1 MKIIKLLI
9 ERSVFS
15 LDRPFTYLYDGFESI
30 NVGYRVLVPFNK
42 GKPVIGYIIEIQDSN
57 KSKEEIEKETGFSLS
72 YILQIIDD
80 KPLINDEL
88 MELANQISS
97 YYISP
102 LISVLQTMLPS
113 SLKPR
118 RSALKGPKIAYD
130 KYLVALDNDVHK
142 LTAKQFEIYS
152 LIKNSDK
159 VLKREIKSPS
169 IIKKLIEEKY
179 LKEILIEKTRLQ
191 LPNVE
196 KEQPKKL
203 NDVQKKAFD
212 SIINTDKTVSLL
224 QGVTGSGKTEVYL
237 ALSNYYISQGKSI
250 IMLVPEISLTPVMC
264 SYFLKRFSNNVA
276 ILHSELSDGEK
287 YDEYRRIA
295 KGEVKIV
302 VGTRSAIFAPLKN
315 IGLIILD
322 EEHVESY
329 KQENVPCYHAR
340 EIAIM
345 RANYNHAKVVL
356 GSATPS
362 LESKARAIKNIY
374 NHVIINKR
382 FNEKEL
388 PNTEI
393 IDMSNYA
400 NMSRESS
407 IFSVQL
413 IDKLKKVFENKE
425 QAILLINKRGYSN
438 SIFCRSCGKVIRCPD
453 CGIPLTYHK
462 NNNILK
468 CHHCDY
474 TMYKPPVCPS
484 CKSKYLSTNGFG
496 TEKIV
501 DELYKLFPNI
511 KVLRL
516 DSDVGQIKNNIAKT
530 LKSFANLE
538 ADVLVGTQMIAKGHD
553 FPNVTLVGV
562 VSADIGL
569 SLPTYRSSERVFQ
582 LITQA
587 VGRAG
592 RKDKLGSAIIQT
604 FNPNHYAITCSSK
617 QDYEQFFL
625 QEMQIRKQTQY
636 PPYVNLISLDIS
648 ALTERYVEEIANSIK
663 ERILKQNIENVTIL
677 GPVQPYIAKE
687 NGKYHRIIILK
698 TKNNDIIKAF
708 IKDLLNSL
716 KGLSQ
721 VNIKVDIDPYSI

>member
-130 KYLVALDNDVHK
+130 KYLVAIDNDVHK

-237 ALSNYYISQGKSI
+237 ALSNYYISQAKSI

-413 IDKLKKVFENKE
+413 INKLKKVIENKE

-636 PPYVNLISLDIS
+636 PPYVNLISLDVS
-648 ALTERYVEEIANSIK
+648 ALTERYVEEIASSIK

>member
-413 IDKLKKVFENKE
+413 INKLKKVIENKE

-636 PPYVNLISLDIS
+636 PPYVNLISLDVS

-663 ERILKQNIENVTIL
+663 DRILKQNIENVTIL

>member
-30 NVGYRVLVPFNK
+30 DVGYRVLVPFNK

-130 KYLVALDNDVHK
+130 KYLVAIDNDVHK

-250 IMLVPEISLTPVMC
+250 IMHVPEISLTPVMC

-356 GSATPS
+356 GIYIIMS
-362 LESKARAIKNIY
+362 LLTKDLMKKNY
-374 NHVIINKR
+374 
-382 FNEKEL
+382 
-388 PNTEI
+388 
-393 IDMSNYA
+393 
-400 NMSRESS
+400 
-407 IFSVQL
+407 Q
-413 IDKLKKVFENKE
+413 
-425 QAILLINKRGYSN
+425 
-438 SIFCRSCGKVIRCPD
+438 
-453 CGIPLTYHK
+453 
-462 NNNILK
+462 ILK
-468 CHHCDY
+468 
-474 TMYKPPVCPS
+474 
-484 CKSKYLSTNGFG
+484 
-496 TEKIV
+496 
-501 DELYKLFPNI
+501 
-511 KVLRL
+511 
-516 DSDVGQIKNNIAKT
+516 
-530 LKSFANLE
+530 
-538 ADVLVGTQMIAKGHD
+538 
-553 FPNVTLVGV
+553 
-562 VSADIGL
+562 
-569 SLPTYRSSERVFQ
+569 
-582 LITQA
+582 
-587 VGRAG
+587 
-592 RKDKLGSAIIQT
+592 
-604 FNPNHYAITCSSK
+604 
-617 QDYEQFFL
+617 
-625 QEMQIRKQTQY
+625 
-636 PPYVNLISLDIS
+636 
-648 ALTERYVEEIANSIK
+648 
-663 ERILKQNIENVTIL
+663 
-677 GPVQPYIAKE
+677 
-687 NGKYHRIIILK
+687 
-698 TKNNDIIKAF
+698 
-708 IKDLLNSL
+708 
-716 KGLSQ
+716 
-721 VNIKVDIDPYSI
+721 

>member
-30 NVGYRVLVPFNK
+30 DVGYRVLVPFNK

-130 KYLVALDNDVHK
+130 KYLVAIDNDVHK

-191 LPNVE
+191 LPNLE

-413 IDKLKKVFENKE
+413 INKLKKVIENKE

-438 SIFCRSCGKVIRCPD
+438 SIFCRSCGKVIRCPE

-636 PPYVNLISLDIS
+636 PPYVNLISLDVS
-648 ALTERYVEEIANSIK
+648 ALTERYVEEIASSIK

>member
-191 LPNVE
+191 LPNLE

-374 NHVIINKR
+374 NHVVINKR

-413 IDKLKKVFENKE
+413 INKLKKVFENKE

-617 QDYEQFFL
+617 QNYEQFFL

>member
-30 NVGYRVLVPFNK
+30 DVGYRVLVPFNK

-130 KYLVALDNDVHK
+130 KYLVAIDNDVHK

-191 LPNVE
+191 LPDVE

-413 IDKLKKVFENKE
+413 INKLKKVIENKE

-636 PPYVNLISLDIS
+636 PPYVNLISLDVS
-648 ALTERYVEEIANSIK
+648 ALTERYVEEIASSIK

>member
-1 MKIIKLLI
+1 MKIVDVLI
-9 ERSVFS
+9 ERKIQS
-15 LDRPFTYLYDGFESI
+15 LNRPFSYVVKDDALIE
-30 NVGYRVLVPFNK
+30 VGERVLVPFNK

-169 IIKKLIEEKY
+169 IIKKLIEENY

-413 IDKLKKVFENKE
+413 INKLKKVIENKE

-438 SIFCRSCGKVIRCPD
+438 SIFCRSCGKVIRCPE

-530 LKSFANLE
+530 LKSFSNLE

-636 PPYVNLISLDIS
+636 PPYVNLISLDVS

>member
-1 MKIIKLLI
+1 
-9 ERSVFS
+9 
-15 LDRPFTYLYDGFESI
+15 
-30 NVGYRVLVPFNK
+30 
-42 GKPVIGYIIEIQDSN
+42 
-57 KSKEEIEKETGFSLS
+57 
-72 YILQIIDD
+72 
-80 KPLINDEL
+80 
-88 MELANQISS
+88 
-97 YYISP
+97 
-102 LISVLQTMLPS
+102 
-113 SLKPR
+113 
-118 RSALKGPKIAYD
+118 
-130 KYLVALDNDVHK
+130 
-142 LTAKQFEIYS
+142 
-152 LIKNSDK
+152 
-159 VLKREIKSPS
+159 
-169 IIKKLIEEKY
+169 
-179 LKEILIEKTRLQ
+179 
-191 LPNVE
+191 
-196 KEQPKKL
+196 
-203 NDVQKKAFD
+203 
-212 SIINTDKTVSLL
+212 
-224 QGVTGSGKTEVYL
+224 
-237 ALSNYYISQGKSI
+237 
-250 IMLVPEISLTPVMC
+250 
-264 SYFLKRFSNNVA
+264 
-276 ILHSELSDGEK
+276 DGEK

-413 IDKLKKVFENKE
+413 INKLKKVIENKE

-636 PPYVNLISLDIS
+636 PPYVNLISLDVS
-648 ALTERYVEEIANSIK
+648 ALTERYVEEIASSIK

>member
-474 TMYKPPVCPS
+474 TMYKPPFCPS

>member
-191 LPNVE
+191 LPNLE

-413 IDKLKKVFENKE
+413 INKLKKVIENKE

-636 PPYVNLISLDIS
+636 PPYVNLISLDVS
-648 ALTERYVEEIANSIK
+648 ALTERYVEEIASSIK

-677 GPVQPYIAKE
+677 GPVQPYITKE

>member
-30 NVGYRVLVPFNK
+30 DVGYRVLVPFNK

-130 KYLVALDNDVHK
+130 KYLVAIDNDVHK

-413 IDKLKKVFENKE
+413 INKLKKVIENKE

-636 PPYVNLISLDIS
+636 PPYVNLISLDVS
-648 ALTERYVEEIANSIK
+648 ALTERYVEEIASSIK

>member
-30 NVGYRVLVPFNK
+30 DVGYRVLVPFNK

-102 LISVLQTMLPS
+102 LLSVLQTMLPS

-130 KYLVALDNDVHK
+130 KYLVAIDNDVHK

-191 LPNVE
+191 LPNLE

-212 SIINTDKTVSLL
+212 SIIKTDKTVSLL

-413 IDKLKKVFENKE
+413 INKLKKVIENKE

-636 PPYVNLISLDIS
+636 PPYVNLISLDVS
-648 ALTERYVEEIANSIK
+648 ALTERYVEEIASSIK

>member
-130 KYLVALDNDVHK
+130 KYLVAIDNDVHK

-413 IDKLKKVFENKE
+413 INKLKKVIENKE

-438 SIFCRSCGKVIRCPD
+438 SIFCRSCGKVIRCPE

-636 PPYVNLISLDIS
+636 PPYVNLISLDVS
-648 ALTERYVEEIANSIK
+648 ALTERYVEEIASSIK

>member
-130 KYLVALDNDVHK
+130 KYLVAIDNDVHK

-388 PNTEI
+388 PNTKI

-474 TMYKPPVCPS
+474 AMYKPPVCPS

-636 PPYVNLISLDIS
+636 PPYVNLISLDVS

>member
-88 MELANQISS
+88 MELANQISL

-130 KYLVALDNDVHK
+130 KYLVAIDNDVHK

-388 PNTEI
+388 PNTKI

>member
-30 NVGYRVLVPFNK
+30 DVGYRVLVPFNK
-42 GKPVIGYIIEIQDSN
+42 GKPVIGYIIEIQNSN

-203 NDVQKKAFD
+203 NDVQKEAFD

-413 IDKLKKVFENKE
+413 INKLKKVIENKE

-636 PPYVNLISLDIS
+636 PPYVNLISLDVS

>member
-191 LPNVE
+191 LPDVE

>member
-130 KYLVALDNDVHK
+130 KYLVAIDNDVHK

-191 LPNVE
+191 LPNLE

-374 NHVIINKR
+374 NHVIINRR

-413 IDKLKKVFENKE
+413 INKLKKVIENKE

-636 PPYVNLISLDIS
+636 PPYVNLISLDVS
-648 ALTERYVEEIANSIK
+648 ALTERYVEEIASSIK

>member
-1 MKIIKLLI
+1 
-9 ERSVFS
+9 
-15 LDRPFTYLYDGFESI
+15 
-30 NVGYRVLVPFNK
+30 
-42 GKPVIGYIIEIQDSN
+42 
-57 KSKEEIEKETGFSLS
+57 
-72 YILQIIDD
+72 
-80 KPLINDEL
+80 

-636 PPYVNLISLDIS
+636 PPYVNLISLDVS
-648 ALTERYVEEIANSIK
+648 ALTERYVEEIASSIK

>member
-30 NVGYRVLVPFNK
+30 DVGYRVLVPFNK

-130 KYLVALDNDVHK
+130 KYLVAIDNDVHK

-224 QGVTGSGKTEVYL
+224 QGVTGSGKTEVYV

-388 PNTEI
+388 PNTKI

-474 TMYKPPVCPS
+474 AMYKPPVCPS

-636 PPYVNLISLDIS
+636 PPCVNLISLDVS

>member
-130 KYLVALDNDVHK
+130 KYLVAIDNDVHK

-636 PPYVNLISLDIS
+636 PPYVNLISLDVS

>member
-191 LPNVE
+191 LPNLE

-413 IDKLKKVFENKE
+413 INKLKKVFENKE

-617 QDYEQFFL
+617 QNYEQFFL

>member
-1 MKIIKLLI
+1 
-9 ERSVFS
+9 
-15 LDRPFTYLYDGFESI
+15 
-30 NVGYRVLVPFNK
+30 
-42 GKPVIGYIIEIQDSN
+42 
-57 KSKEEIEKETGFSLS
+57 
-72 YILQIIDD
+72 
-80 KPLINDEL
+80 
-88 MELANQISS
+88 
-97 YYISP
+97 
-102 LISVLQTMLPS
+102 
-113 SLKPR
+113 
-118 RSALKGPKIAYD
+118 
-130 KYLVALDNDVHK
+130 
-142 LTAKQFEIYS
+142 
-152 LIKNSDK
+152 
-159 VLKREIKSPS
+159 
-169 IIKKLIEEKY
+169 
-179 LKEILIEKTRLQ
+179 
-191 LPNVE
+191 
-196 KEQPKKL
+196 
-203 NDVQKKAFD
+203 
-212 SIINTDKTVSLL
+212 
-224 QGVTGSGKTEVYL
+224 
-237 ALSNYYISQGKSI
+237 
-250 IMLVPEISLTPVMC
+250 
-264 SYFLKRFSNNVA
+264 
-276 ILHSELSDGEK
+276 
-287 YDEYRRIA
+287 
-295 KGEVKIV
+295 
-302 VGTRSAIFAPLKN
+302 
-315 IGLIILD
+315 
-322 EEHVESY
+322 
-329 KQENVPCYHAR
+329 
-340 EIAIM
+340 
-345 RANYNHAKVVL
+345 
-356 GSATPS
+356 
-362 LESKARAIKNIY
+362 
-374 NHVIINKR
+374 
-382 FNEKEL
+382 
-388 PNTEI
+388 
-393 IDMSNYA
+393 
-400 NMSRESS
+400 
-407 IFSVQL
+407 
-413 IDKLKKVFENKE
+413 
-425 QAILLINKRGYSN
+425 GYSN

-636 PPYVNLISLDIS
+636 PPYVNLISLDVS
-648 ALTERYVEEIANSIK
+648 ALTERYVEEIASSIK

>member
-30 NVGYRVLVPFNK
+30 DVGYRVLVPFNK

-130 KYLVALDNDVHK
+130 KYLVAIDNDVHK

-413 IDKLKKVFENKE
+413 INKLKNVFENKE

-636 PPYVNLISLDIS
+636 PPYVNLISLDVS
-648 ALTERYVEEIANSIK
+648 ALTERYVEEIASSIK